1 MEMRVIKIEGEFVV
15 VELVDG
21 KQKVCPI
28 EIFPQNINM
37 GDVVVIL
44 IKWFFVYWLRECV
57 LYSLFLRLIEK
68 GRKVIEGKRI
78 LF

>member
-1 MEMRVIKIEGEFVV
+1 MNMEMRVIKIEGEFVV

-44 IKWFFVYWLRECV
+44 IK
-57 LYSLFLRLIEK
+57 
-68 GRKVIEGKRI
+68 
-78 LF
+78 